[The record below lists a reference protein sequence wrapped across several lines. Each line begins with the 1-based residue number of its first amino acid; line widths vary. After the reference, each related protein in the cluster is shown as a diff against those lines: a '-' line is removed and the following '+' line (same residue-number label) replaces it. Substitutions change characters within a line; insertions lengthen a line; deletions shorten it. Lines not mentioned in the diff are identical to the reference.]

1 VTVAVRLTV
10 PGVGIGVVRLELPEG
25 ASVSPLGWE
34 HRRARVNRLTVVA
47 RVEIAATN
55 LAAAD
60 ASSLSVGDAVV
71 FEGMRPLSASAEH
84 WDARLVVGRGVD
96 QLVASVRIAADGT
109 GTASEGF
116 GREHQLTEEET
127 MDSASTTVL
136 AATPIEVVAELGRIT
151 LRGDEVL
158 GLSPGAVL
166 AVGARVRQVTVRVGG
181 AAWAE
186 GEIVDIE
193 GELGV
198 RITKLLVG

>member
-1 VTVAVRLTV
+1 
-10 PGVGIGVVRLELPEG
+10 
-25 ASVSPLGWE
+25 
-34 HRRARVNRLTVVA
+34 
-47 RVEIAATN
+47 
-55 LAAAD
+55 
-60 ASSLSVGDAVV
+60 
-71 FEGMRPLSASAEH
+71 
-84 WDARLVVGRGVD
+84 
-96 QLVASVRIAADGT
+96 
-109 GTASEGF
+109 
-116 GREHQLTEEET
+116 